1 MTTHTIH
8 GDAVN
13 HVRMNRRCDVATTAT
28 ATATVAV
35 AAVAAHAT
43 VRPISM
49 RTWHTWVE
57 RGGFGVKQSARVAW
71 LAATS
76 GGKDVCKVQVNACTD
91 A

>member
-28 ATATVAV
+28 ATATATTTATVAV

-76 GGKDVCKVQVNACTD
+76 GR
-91 A
+91 